1 MSNSIESLCEDEWS
15 EIQQRFEKEGL
26 DFKSLG
32 AEERILHV
40 WRWLVDAESNLRSSR
55 KMLDKLRELQSEE
68 MEEMESY
75 MCHFRELAE
84 ERAETLESETES
96 LRSRL
101 ESSQHQANT
110 LANLLRQSGLR
121 VSSEDSIGEQV
132 ALLIADRAKLM
143 EELDV
148 LKKLK
153 GTNGVNGLNK
163 ENGLLSEIIKVSS
176 EKEVLRRE
184 VLEMCERVQLL
195 ERASK
200 QLELDNE
207 RLAFKLSEAL
217 AELEERETQ
226 LRQIVNN
233 STERVALQGLN
244 VLWGGPLGKGL
255 ANTLG
260 PAFTKGIS
268 RGILRKVAG
277 IGDIPS
283 PLRSS
288 SGETNDEL
296 TDVGNTN
303 QLNSSGDSNKVCNNS
318 FVLGEVA
325 LQKEGIIDVN
335 SNSTRPVESLK
346 CFDSAPASLQNLVT
360 SSTFHLSSENGGR
373 SSLPID
379 SPHRLATILD
389 SQIAS
394 SRSELVRLEEIRKM
408 QTETE
413 NLRGQLS
420 SMIEKYNALAIRHV
434 QYKAKRKAQVD
445 DLRNRLD
452 IELSSLQCE
461 VESLQSRLTVQRKAQ
476 RGEEAL
482 RRRVEAD
489 HRRLQEEKRKLLV
502 SALNLECVVRDKER
516 EVYVLQRKVRMLEN
530 ANSDFLAKVLQLK
543 YTSRQPGGS
552 LGTPPLSPA
561 TTPTED
567 TKCDINSLPDESVQN
582 NQQGNI
588 AKVRG

>member
-582 NQQGNI
+582 NQGNI

>member
-1 MSNSIESLCEDEWS
+1 MSNPKDCVCEDEWS

-32 AEERILHV
+32 AEERLLHV

-75 MCHFRELAE
+75 MCHIRELAE
-84 ERAETLESETES
+84 ERAETLESETEA

-101 ESSQHQANT
+101 ETSQHQATT

-121 VSSEDSIGEQV
+121 GVSEDSIGEQV
-132 ALLIADRAKLM
+132 ALLIADRAKLI

-153 GTNGVNGLNK
+153 GTNGVNGMNK
-163 ENGLLSEIIKVSS
+163 ENDLLSEIIKVSS

-226 LRQIVNN
+226 LRQLVNN

-244 VLWGGPLGKGL
+244 VLWGGHLGKGL

-288 SGETNDEL
+288 SGETNEDL
-296 TDVGNTN
+296 TEVGISN
-303 QLNSSGDSNKVCNNS
+303 QLKGSGDSNKVCNS
-318 FVLGEVA
+318 TFVLGEVA

-335 SNSTRPVESLK
+335 SNSTRPMESLK
-346 CFDSAPASLQNLVT
+346 CFDSAPASLQNLVS
-360 SSTFHLSSENGGR
+360 SSTFHLSSESGGR
-373 SSLPID
+373 GSLPID
-379 SPHRLATILD
+379 SPHRLASILD

-452 IELSSLQCE
+452 VELSSLQCE

-543 YTSRQPGGS
+543 YTSRPPGGS

-567 TKCDINSLPDESVQN
+567 IKCEINSFPDDPVQN
-582 NQQGNI
+582 HQVITELGN
-588 AKVRG
+588 V